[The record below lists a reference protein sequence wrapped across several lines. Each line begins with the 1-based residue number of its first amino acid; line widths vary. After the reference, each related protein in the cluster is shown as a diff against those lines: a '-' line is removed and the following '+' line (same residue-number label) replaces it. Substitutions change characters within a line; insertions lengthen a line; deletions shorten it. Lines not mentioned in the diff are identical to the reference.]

1 MTREEFIE
9 DICSFGDLREFCWD
23 NRLSSMDYIKD
34 ADEIDEY
41 IDELLYEFART
52 DGWQDIR
59 RWLNDIDDS
68 YDWYDTEDGIV
79 GLTQWDFDEYK
90 ERVLQEGDGDE
101 IWDDEEDGED
111 EAEPYS
117 WEPKRAVINKWDY
130 IAVTDVD
137 DEVDADELL
146 LLAVKTA

>member
-34 ADEIDEY
+34 SDEIDEY
-41 IDELLYEFART
+41 IDELLYEFVRT

-59 RWLNDIDDS
+59 GWLNNIDDS

-79 GLTQWDFDEYK
+79 GLTQWNFDEYK

-101 IWDDEEDGED
+101 IWDDEEDEFV
-111 EAEPYS
+111 EAKPCS
-117 WEPKRAVINKWDY
+117 WEQKRVIINKWNHT
-130 IAVTDVD
+130 VTTDVD
-137 DEVDADELL
+137 DEVDAAELL
-146 LLAVKTA
+146 CLAVKRA